1 MEKVSV
7 IIPTF
12 NRFKYLLNTLNSVK
26 NQTYNN
32 LEIIVINDKSTQKE
46 YYSYDWK
53 ANNINIIHL
62 EKNSKDIF
70 GYGCVGYVRNKGIE
84 KSTGKYIAFCDD
96 DDIWFPNKIEL
107 QINAMKKTGCKMS
120 CTDGLIGKGIY
131 DPNKKYKKFNE
142 EHYYNKLVNI
152 YRKNNST
159 FLENG
164 FPEIWNL
171 EFLKIHNCVINS
183 SVIVEND
190 MLVKIG
196 GVPFKRRGQ
205 DYQCWLNIL
214 KHTNCIYLKDICV
227 YYDSKHGD
235 GANH

>member
-1 MEKVSV
+1 MEKVEKVSV

-26 NQTYNN
+26 NQTHNN

-107 QINAMKKTGCKMS
+107 QIV
-120 CTDGLIGKGIY
+120 LLL
-131 DPNKKYKKFNE
+131 
-142 EHYYNKLVNI
+142 LVLTVLP
-152 YRKNNST
+152 R
-159 FLENG
+159 
-164 FPEIWNL
+164 
-171 EFLKIHNCVINS
+171 
-183 SVIVEND
+183 
-190 MLVKIG
+190 
-196 GVPFKRRGQ
+196 
-205 DYQCWLNIL
+205 YQ
-214 KHTNCIYLKDICV
+214 
-227 YYDSKHGD
+227 
-235 GANH
+235 

>member
-7 IIPTF
+7 IIPSF
-12 NRFKYLLNTLNSVK
+12 NRFKYLLNTLNCVK

-32 LEIIVINDKSTQKE
+32 LEIIVINDKSSQPE

-53 ANNINIIHL
+53 GNNIYIIHL

-107 QINAMKKTGCKMS
+107 QINAMKKSGCKMS

-131 DPNKKYKKFNE
+131 DPNKKYKKYNE

-171 EFLKIHNCVINS
+171 EFLRIHNCVINS
-183 SVIVEND
+183 SVIVD
-190 MLVKIG
+190 KDILVKTG
-196 GVPFKRRGQ
+196 MVPHKRRSE
-205 DYQCWLNIL
+205 DYKCWLNIL
-214 KHTNCIYLKDICV
+214 QHTNCIYLKDICV
-227 YYDSKHGD
+227 YYDMKHGD
-235 GANH
+235 GHNH